1 VRIVRR
7 KAELPAARFETNVR
21 MKRAKYARRRDDVE

>member
-1 VRIVRR
+1 VKIVRG
-7 KAELPAARFETNVR
+7 KAELPAGRFEANVR